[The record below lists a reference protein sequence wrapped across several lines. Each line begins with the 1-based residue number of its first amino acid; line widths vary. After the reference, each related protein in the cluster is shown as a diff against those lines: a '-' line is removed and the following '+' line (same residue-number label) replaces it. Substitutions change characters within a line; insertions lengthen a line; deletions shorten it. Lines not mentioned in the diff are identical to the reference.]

1 MENKTSVPTFRASDF
16 LIKVGD
22 FIRYLEAVGMRLECS
37 QCGKDEGWS
46 LDAGNDANDVTEVS
60 IYKMPFSEGLAFRPV
75 CAMTCNHCGF
85 VRQVSARKVV
95 AWVKDNPSGLL

>member
-1 MENKTSVPTFRASDF
+1 MENKPAIPTYRHSDF

-46 LDAGNDANDVTEVS
+46 LDSGNDSDDLTEVS
-60 IYKMPFSEGLAFRPV
+60 IYKMPFSEGLTFRPV

-95 AWVKDNPSGLL
+95 SWIKENSSSAL